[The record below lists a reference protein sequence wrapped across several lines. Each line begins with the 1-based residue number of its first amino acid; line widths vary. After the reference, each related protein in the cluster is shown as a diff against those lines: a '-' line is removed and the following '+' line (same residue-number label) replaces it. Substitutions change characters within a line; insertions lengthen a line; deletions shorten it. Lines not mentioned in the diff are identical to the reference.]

1 LKAARLNCHPCSK
14 AHEDDDED
22 EDEEL
27 ELPVLLLLTEGI
39 TLSEEEEV
47 TPKTWPK
54 VRASQARKA
63 SRGLLVAGV
72 PVTTYA
78 R

>member
-1 LKAARLNCHPCSK
+1 LKAARLNCHPCST
-14 AHEDDDED
+14 AQEDDDD
-22 EDEEL
+22 EV
-27 ELPVLLLLTEGI
+27 LPELLLLTEGI
-39 TLSEEEEV
+39 ALSEEEEV

-78 R
+78 RW